1 MMQTKLSKTE
11 WDSIEIPVGDS
22 EKRILELIR
31 EGYHMPNIIKNHT
44 ENLRRFTKIEMRP
57 DIEWYMYTKYFQ
69 SEIKAVIAKYCKTL
83 PEFQDYLNKSMKLKK
98 MKSADTIRM
107 QNVDNTIQTNK
118 ERIFEFVLLE
128 LCKDVNRGI
137 HRKVETTPFA
147 LYSLIHCHRLCCTT
161 ISETNAYVMQYVELT
176 IKRGKSHVTMDD
188 VITNITE
195 ILEKNPYLTKYKNIE
210 LFKHQKELYKIC
222 EHERKR
228 PKLIMYIAPTGTGKT
243 LSPIGLSEGS
253 RVLFVCVGRHI
264 GLALAKSAISV
275 GKRVAFAFG
284 CETAADIRLHY
295 FAAADYEVNRRTG
308 RIAKVDNS
316 NGSCVEIM
324 ICDIQSYLCA
334 MYYMLAFNEAQ
345 DIITYWDEPTMTLDY
360 EEHALHEQIQKNWS
374 GNQIPNMILSCATLP
389 KEHEIPYVIM
399 DFRVK
404 FDQSNVLV
412 QTIRSDDYAKTIPIL
427 TKDGCAFVPHV
438 HYTEPTKL
446 ISAVEYCAA
455 NKTMLRYLDLEH
467 ISIFIKIVQY
477 LSVKQSE
484 LPVIDTR
491 FLLDEYFD
499 DISDIT
505 MSSVKGYYIVLL
517 QNIDFQYLPVI
528 QRYTASQLKPKFKC
542 LQVKSDNHL
551 GDSLRRTNSV
561 HPVNVQNDMASNE
574 VLRKNASVPNGM
586 SNVPVQNMDDVLR
599 GIRLTTNDAHTLTD
613 GPTIYFANNVL
624 NVAKLYVHQSSIPE
638 QLLVHIMDSISYNAE
653 LQESIKKMEVEL
665 EKKMEVKDNQ
675 DKSVSE
681 SGVGSKT
688 SGNRKLK
695 EKDVGK
701 DDTMDTLN
709 ANISQLRSQLRR
721 IAMHPEYVPNTPLHQ
736 EKWTPDKTV
745 TNDAFVS
752 NLDAKTVE
760 KIMNLE
766 IEKSYKMLVL
776 MGIGVLVQHNE
787 YPEYEE
793 IVKKLAQEQKL
804 YLILTSTDY
813 IYGTNYQFC
822 HGFIGKDLQG
832 ATQQKLVQM
841 MGRIGRNH
849 LQQSY
854 TVRYRSNEMIE
865 KLFQEPTQN
874 LEAENMNNLFCT
886 E

>member
-1 MMQTKLSKTE
+1 
-11 WDSIEIPVGDS
+11 
-22 EKRILELIR
+22 
-31 EGYHMPNIIKNHT
+31 
-44 ENLRRFTKIEMRP
+44 
-57 DIEWYMYTKYFQ
+57 
-69 SEIKAVIAKYCKTL
+69 
-83 PEFQDYLNKSMKLKK
+83 
-98 MKSADTIRM
+98 
-107 QNVDNTIQTNK
+107 
-118 ERIFEFVLLE
+118 
-128 LCKDVNRGI
+128 
-137 HRKVETTPFA
+137 
-147 LYSLIHCHRLCCTT
+147 
-161 ISETNAYVMQYVELT
+161 
-176 IKRGKSHVTMDD
+176 
-188 VITNITE
+188 
-195 ILEKNPYLTKYKNIE
+195 
-210 LFKHQKELYKIC
+210 
-222 EHERKR
+222 
-228 PKLIMYIAPTGTGKT
+228 
-243 LSPIGLSEGS
+243 
-253 RVLFVCVGRHI
+253 
-264 GLALAKSAISV
+264 
-275 GKRVAFAFG
+275 
-284 CETAADIRLHY
+284 
-295 FAAADYEVNRRTG
+295 
-308 RIAKVDNS
+308 
-316 NGSCVEIM
+316 
-324 ICDIQSYLCA
+324 
-334 MYYMLAFNEAQ
+334 
-345 DIITYWDEPTMTLDY
+345 
-360 EEHALHEQIQKNWS
+360 
-374 GNQIPNMILSCATLP
+374 
-389 KEHEIPYVIM
+389 M

-427 TKDGCAFVPHV
+427 TKDGCAFVPHI

-505 MSSVKGYYIVLL
+505 MSSVKGYYLVLL

-561 HPVNVQNDMASNE
+561 HTVNVQNDMASNE

-745 TNDAFVS
+745 TNDAFAS

-874 LEAENMNNLFCT
+874 IEAENMNNLFCT